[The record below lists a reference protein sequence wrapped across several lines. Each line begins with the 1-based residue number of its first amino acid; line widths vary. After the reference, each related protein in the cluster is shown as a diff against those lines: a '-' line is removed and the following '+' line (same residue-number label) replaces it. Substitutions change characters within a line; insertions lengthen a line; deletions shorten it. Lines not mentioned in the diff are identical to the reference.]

1 MQGRALYIF
10 TAIQIVAVI
19 LMFWFIFTWSGPWN
33 LERSAGTALAVIGVC
48 GIVVARYELGRLFSV
63 RAQARNLVTTGI
75 YSKIRNPI
83 YVFGGVM
90 IAGLLLIVHKP
101 ALWILLVIVV
111 IGQTLRA
118 RSEARVLEAAFGEA
132 YREYRRKT
140 WF

>member
-10 TAIQIVAVI
+10 TSIQIVAII
-19 LMFWFIFTWSGPWN
+19 LMFWFVFTWRGPWN
-33 LERSAGTALAVIGVC
+33 VERSVGTALAVIGVC
-48 GIVVARYELGRLFSV
+48 GIVLARYQLGRSFSV
-63 RAQARNLVTTGI
+63 RAQARTLVTAGI

-90 IAGLLLIVHKP
+90 VAGLLLIVHKP
-101 ALWILLVIVV
+101 ALWIFFIILV

-118 RSEARVLEAAFGEA
+118 RREARVLEAAFGDV